1 MSADLQSIV
10 EAVKA
15 AIVAVPSLGSS
26 RVGVGEYMP
35 QIQAQTPPWVRV
47 GLPAGF
53 VTDDA
58 ETLGLYRRTVE
69 IPVLVAAAGTASS
82 PEQQAWGVLTLVD
95 TVIAAL
101 EADRGLGGRVIDLH
115 VSGGSMGSVKGLPG
129 LSVAVLSVR
138 VYYDI
143 SAGL

>member
-47 GLPAGF
+47 GLPSGF

-58 ETLGLYRRTVE
+58 DTIGLYRRTVE

-82 PEQQAWGVLTLVD
+82 PEQQAWGILTLVD
-95 TVIAAL
+95 TVISAL
-101 EADRGLGGRVIDLH
+101 EADRGLGGRVIDLK

-129 LSVAVLSVR
+129 LSVAVLSVQ

-143 SAGL
+143 DAGL

>member
-47 GLPAGF
+47 GLPSGF

-58 ETLGLYRRTVE
+58 DTIGLYRRTVE

-82 PEQQAWGVLTLVD
+82 PEQQAWGVLALVD
-95 TVIAAL
+95 TVISAL

>member
-1 MSADLQSIV
+1 MAADLQSIV
-10 EAVKA
+10 EAVKD

-53 VTDDA
+53 VTEDA
-58 ETLGLYRRTVE
+58 DTIGLYRRTVE
-69 IPVLVAAAGTASS
+69 IPLLVAAAGTASS
-82 PEQQAWGVLTLVD
+82 PEQQAWGILTLVD
-95 TVIAAL
+95 TVVAAL

-143 SAGL
+143 DKGL

>member
-47 GLPAGF
+47 GLPSGF

-58 ETLGLYRRTVE
+58 DTLGLYRRTVE

-82 PEQQAWGVLTLVD
+82 PEQQAWGVLALVD
-95 TVIAAL
+95 TVISAL

>member
-1 MSADLQSIV
+1 MAADLQSTV
-10 EAVKA
+10 EAIKA
-15 AIVAVPSLGSS
+15 AIVAIGSLGSS
-26 RVGVGEYMP
+26 RVAIGEFIPEM
-35 QIQAQTPPWVRV
+35 QAQTPPWVRV
-47 GLPAGF
+47 GLPSGF
-53 VTDDA
+53 TTDDA

-95 TVIAAL
+95 TVISAL

>member
-95 TVIAAL
+95 TVISAL